1 MQITCPKCGT
11 SITLEQNVYD
21 EIANKIR
28 NEEFEK
34 EINKQAMILAK
45 QKNSEIET
53 AVAREKELFAKKE
66 AEYKAEIAAS
76 MEKIKAAEKEQQSRL
91 NELATKKDAEFTMKI
106 AESEKNMASL
116 KAKYEALEKEKEFA
130 VKAAVQGEQT
140 KVLKLENELEMAN
153 KEHELQI
160 SNLKSGFETEIKL
173 KDEQIQQIK
182 DFRKK
187 QSTKMIGENLEQHCS
202 ISFDRVRPLFPNA
215 TFGKDNDAS
224 EGSKGDFIYRETTPD
239 GIEVLS
245 IMFEMKNQDEDTK
258 TKHKNEDFFKKL
270 DSDRNKKKCEFAILV
285 STLEED
291 NDLYNDG
298 IVDISHVVPKG
309 FVIRPQF
316 FIPIIQILRTSALKT
331 IDAKRE
337 LKVMREQ
344 ERDLT
349 NFEENL
355 EAFKKGLSGSF
366 EKARAN
372 HNKAIAEIKDTI
384 KQLEG
389 IVTLLERSSGQMDT
403 CNNKLED
410 FTVKKITKNAPSV
423 LKKLEDLRS
432 EKETDNGFEK
442 SGEV

>member
-76 MEKIKAAEKEQQSRL
+76 LEKIKAAEKEQQSRL

-182 DFRKK
+182 DDWGKF
-187 QSTKMIGENLEQHCS
+187 GAA
-202 ISFDRVRPLFPNA
+202 LF
-215 TFGKDNDAS
+215 
-224 EGSKGDFIYRETTPD
+224 Y
-239 GIEVLS
+239 
-245 IMFEMKNQDEDTK
+245 
-258 TKHKNEDFFKKL
+258 
-270 DSDRNKKKCEFAILV
+270 
-285 STLEED
+285 
-291 NDLYNDG
+291 
-298 IVDISHVVPKG
+298 
-309 FVIRPQF
+309 FV
-316 FIPIIQILRTSALKT
+316 
-331 IDAKRE
+331 
-337 LKVMREQ
+337 
-344 ERDLT
+344 
-349 NFEENL
+349 
-355 EAFKKGLSGSF
+355 
-366 EKARAN
+366 
-372 HNKAIAEIKDTI
+372 
-384 KQLEG
+384 
-389 IVTLLERSSGQMDT
+389 
-403 CNNKLED
+403 
-410 FTVKKITKNAPSV
+410 
-423 LKKLEDLRS
+423 
-432 EKETDNGFEK
+432 
-442 SGEV
+442 

>member
-1 MQITCPKCGT
+1 MLLKCPNCGEL
-11 SITLEQNVYD
+11 ITLEQNVYD
-21 EIANKIR
+21 SIANEIR
-28 NEEFEK
+28 NEQFEK
-34 EINKQAMILAK
+34 ELEKRATSLIKEK
-45 QKNSEIET
+45 ESEIAL
-53 AVAREKELFAKKE
+53 AVSQAEGRKEKEISELKAKIASVE
-66 AEYKAEIAAS
+66 AKLKTAEVEQAA
-76 MEKIKAAEKEQQSRL
+76 KL
-91 NELATKKDAEFTMKI
+91 TELATKKDAELSVKL
-106 AESEKNMASL
+106 AEAEKTISNL
-116 KAKYEALEKEKEFA
+116 K
-130 VKAAVQGEQT
+130 VKNES
-140 KVLKLENELEMAN
+140 LENEKNLAIKNAVQEQVTKVVQLQNQLELVN
-153 KEHELQI
+153 KEHELQV
-160 SNLKSGFETEIKL
+160 NTLKTGFETEIKL

-224 EGSKGDFIYRETTPD
+224 EGSKGDFIYREVTSD

-270 DSDRNKKKCEFAILV
+270 DSDRTKKKCEYAILV

-349 NFEENL
+349 NFEANL
-355 EAFKKGLSGSF
+355 EMFKKGLTGSF
-366 EKARAN
+366 EKARNN
-372 HNKAIAEIKDTI
+372 HNKAIKEIKDTI
-384 KQLEG
+384 ELLQNV
-389 IVTLLERSSGQMDT
+389 VTILERSNDQMSTCDT
-403 CNNKLED
+403 KLED

-432 EKETDNGFEK
+432 ADI
-442 SGEV
+442 S

>member
-1 MQITCPKCGT
+1 M
-11 SITLEQNVYD
+11 V
-21 EIANKIR
+21 
-28 NEEFEK
+28 
-34 EINKQAMILAK
+34 
-45 QKNSEIET
+45 
-53 AVAREKELFAKKE
+53 
-66 AEYKAEIAAS
+66 
-76 MEKIKAAEKEQQSRL
+76 
-91 NELATKKDAEFTMKI
+91 
-106 AESEKNMASL
+106 
-116 KAKYEALEKEKEFA
+116 
-130 VKAAVQGEQT
+130 
-140 KVLKLENELEMAN
+140 N
-153 KEHELQI
+153 KEHELQV
-160 SNLKSGFETEIKL
+160 NTLKTGFETEIKL

-224 EGSKGDFIYRETTPD
+224 EGSKGDFIYREVTSD

-270 DSDRNKKKCEFAILV
+270 DSDRTKKKCEYAILV

-349 NFEENL
+349 NFEANL
-355 EAFKKGLSGSF
+355 EMFKNGLTGSF
-366 EKARAN
+366 EKARNN
-372 HNKAIAEIKDTI
+372 HNKAIKEIKDTI
-384 KQLEG
+384 ELLQNV
-389 IVTLLERSSGQMDT
+389 VTILERSNDQMSTCDT
-403 CNNKLED
+403 KLED

-432 EKETDNGFEK
+432 ADI
-442 SGEV
+442 S

>member
-1 MQITCPKCGT
+1 MRIKCPNCGE

-28 NEEFEK
+28 TEEFDK
-34 EINKQAMILAK
+34 ELKKQAARFDK
-45 QKNSEIET
+45 QKDSEIET
-53 AVAREKELFAKKE
+53 AVSKEKEVFAKKE
-66 AEYKAEIAAS
+66 AEYKAELAAAE
-76 MEKIKAAEKEQQSRL
+76 EKIKAAENEKNSKL
-91 NELATKKDAEFTMKI
+91 NELATKKDAEITVKL
-106 AESEKNMASL
+106 AESEKIIASL
-116 KAKYEALEKEKEFA
+116 QTKYEALEKEKDLA
-130 VKAAVQGEQT
+130 VKSAIQDEQT
-140 KVLKLENELEMAN
+140 KVLKLQNELEIAN

-160 SNLKSGFETEIKL
+160 STLKSGFETEIKL

-224 EGSKGDFIYRETTPD
+224 EGSKGDFIYREVTPD

-270 DSDRNKKKCEFAILV
+270 VSDRNKKKCEFAILV

-298 IVDISHVVPKG
+298 IVDISHIVPKG

-337 LKVMREQ
+337 LMIMRDQ

-355 EAFKKGLSGSF
+355 EVFKKGLSGSF
-366 EKARAN
+366 EKARTN
-372 HNKAIAEIKDTI
+372 HNKAIQEIKDTI

-389 IVTLLERSSGQMDT
+389 IVSLLERSNGQMDT
-403 CNNKLED
+403 CDNKLED

-423 LKKLEDLRS
+423 LKKLEDFRT
-432 EKETDNGFEK
+432 EKTDNL
-442 SGEV
+442 

>member
-1 MQITCPKCGT
+1 MLLKCPNCGEL
-11 SITLEQNVYD
+11 ITLEQNVYD
-21 EIANKIR
+21 SIANEIR
-28 NEEFEK
+28 NEQFEK
-34 EINKQAMILAK
+34 ELEKRATSLIKEK
-45 QKNSEIET
+45 ESEIAL
-53 AVAREKELFAKKE
+53 AVSQAEGRKEKEISELKAKIASVE
-66 AEYKAEIAAS
+66 AKLKTAEVEQAA
-76 MEKIKAAEKEQQSRL
+76 KL
-91 NELATKKDAEFTMKI
+91 TELATKKDAELSVKL
-106 AESEKNMASL
+106 AEAEKTISNL
-116 KAKYEALEKEKEFA
+116 K
-130 VKAAVQGEQT
+130 VKNES
-140 KVLKLENELEMAN
+140 LENEKNLAIKNAVQEQVTKVVQLQNQLELVN
-153 KEHELQI
+153 KEHELQV
-160 SNLKSGFETEIKL
+160 NTLKTGFETEIKL

-224 EGSKGDFIYRETTPD
+224 EGSKGDFIYREVTSD

-270 DSDRNKKKCEFAILV
+270 DSDRTKKKCEYAILV

-349 NFEENL
+349 NFEANL
-355 EAFKKGLSGSF
+355 EMFKNGLTGSF
-366 EKARAN
+366 EKARNN
-372 HNKAIAEIKDTI
+372 HNKAIKEIKDTI
-384 KQLEG
+384 EQLQNV
-389 IVTLLERSSGQMDT
+389 VTILERSNDQMSTCDT
-403 CNNKLED
+403 KLED

-432 EKETDNGFEK
+432 ADI
-442 SGEV
+442 S